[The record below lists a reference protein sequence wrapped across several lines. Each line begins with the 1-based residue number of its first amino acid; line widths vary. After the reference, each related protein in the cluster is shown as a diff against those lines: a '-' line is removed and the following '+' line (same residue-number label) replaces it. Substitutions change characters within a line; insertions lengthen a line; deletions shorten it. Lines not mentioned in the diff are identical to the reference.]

1 MAKKKRKEE
10 YTYLRPALMIIAILV
25 AAVVLIE
32 RIKESRKKFIHY
44 EEFGIEIPPYY
55 EIHGIDVSRY
65 QQRINWEMV
74 AAMKVKNIR
83 MGFAFIK
90 ATEGIKN
97 VDPQFKRNWREAART
112 GIPRGAY
119 HFFITSK
126 SGREQ
131 AENFIRT
138 VDLKP
143 GDLPPVLDVEVSY
156 GVNAETI
163 RKRCK
168 EWLDMV
174 EEHYGVK
181 PIIYTNVDFYTRI
194 LKDDFDEYPLWIAH
208 YLEKHRPRI
217 YRDWS
222 FWQHS
227 ETGKVNGIKGN
238 VDFNVFNGDSADF
251 RKLLVPSF
259 PR

>member
-1 MAKKKRKEE
+1 
-10 YTYLRPALMIIAILV
+10 
-25 AAVVLIE
+25 
-32 RIKESRKKFIHY
+32 
-44 EEFGIEIPPYY
+44 
-55 EIHGIDVSRY
+55 
-65 QQRINWEMV
+65 
-74 AAMKVKNIR
+74 
-83 MGFAFIK
+83 
-90 ATEGIKN
+90 
-97 VDPQFKRNWREAART
+97 
-112 GIPRGAY
+112 
-119 HFFITSK
+119 
-126 SGREQ
+126 
-131 AENFIRT
+131 
-138 VDLKP
+138 
-143 GDLPPVLDVEVSY
+143 
-156 GVNAETI
+156 
-163 RKRCK
+163 
-168 EWLDMV
+168 MV

>member
-1 MAKKKRKEE
+1 MAKKLKKKR
-10 YTYLRPALMIIAILV
+10 YTYLRPAIIILSV
-25 AAVVLIE
+25 VIAAVVIVE
-32 RIKESRKKFIHY
+32 RIKESRVKFVHY
-44 EEFGIEIPPYY
+44 EAFGIYIPPRY

-74 AAMKVKNIR
+74 SDMKVENIKL
-83 MGFAFIK
+83 GFAFIK
-90 ATEGIKN
+90 ATEGIRN
-97 VDPQFKRNWREAART
+97 VDPQFKRNWRESLKA

-119 HFFITSK
+119 HFFLATK

-138 VDLKP
+138 VKLQP
-143 GDLPPVLDVEVSY
+143 GDLPPVLDIEVAY
-156 GVNAETI
+156 GVNHELI
-163 RKRCK
+163 RKRCR
-168 EWLDMV
+168 EWLDII

-194 LKDDFDEYPLWIAH
+194 LKDEFDEYPLWIAH

-227 ETGKVNGIKGN
+227 ETGKVSGITGN
-238 VDFNVFNGDSADF
+238 VDFNVFNGDSTAF
-251 RKLLVPSF
+251 QNLLIAE
-259 PR
+259 